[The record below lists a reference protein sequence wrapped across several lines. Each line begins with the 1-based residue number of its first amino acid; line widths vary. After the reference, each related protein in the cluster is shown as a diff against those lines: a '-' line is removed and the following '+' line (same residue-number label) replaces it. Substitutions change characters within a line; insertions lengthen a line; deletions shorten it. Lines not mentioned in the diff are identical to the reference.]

1 MSLLKRYSERMAR
14 NWPETRRALKRFGLW
29 MGILLIFMA
38 AFFYQRM
45 FISIKSGHGGVL
57 WKRFFRG
64 TDTTHLYGEGFH
76 IIPPWDIMTIYD
88 MRIQQVQHE
97 FVALSKDGLPVNVE
111 LSIRYRPVAKE
122 LPMLHQHVGP
132 DYVEKVVKPEVQST
146 VRFVL
151 AQYSHEQIYT
161 SEGFLLNIIKQG
173 ALGQILERNIL
184 LDDLL
189 IKKLS
194 LPEPVA
200 DAIENKLVQEQ
211 VVLEYEYR
219 LKREE
224 KEAARK
230 RLEAA
235 GIRDFQLEV
244 MKGGAFD
251 KYLRYQGIAATVD
264 LASSANAKVVVVGG
278 AGGDGLP
285 LILNVP
291 DAQLDGSAPPSAAR
305 RVNPLVNHPPLNDA
319 PGAPA
324 TGTAAPAAAA
334 AGAETKPAD
343 AAPASKPKS

>member
-1 MSLLKRYSERMAR
+1 MPLLKRYSERMAR
-14 NWPETRRALKRFGLW
+14 NWPETRRSLKRFGLW

-45 FISIKSGHGGVL
+45 FISIGSGHGGVL

-64 TDTTHLYGEGFH
+64 TDTLHLYGEGFH
-76 IIPPWDIMTIYD
+76 IIAPWDILTIYD

-97 FVALSKDGLPVNVE
+97 FVALSKDGLPVSVE

-189 IKKLS
+189 MKKLS
-194 LPEPVA
+194 LPEPVRN
-200 DAIENKLVQEQ
+200 AIEAKLVQEQ
-211 VVLEYEYR
+211 VVQEYEHR

-251 KYLRYQGIAATVD
+251 KYLRYQGISATVD
-264 LASSANAKVVVVGG
+264 LATSNNAKVVVIGG
-278 AGGDGLP
+278 GGSGGDGLP
-285 LILNVP
+285 LILNIPDTPIEANAVP
-291 DAQLDGSAPPSAAR
+291 PLATR
-305 RVNPLVNHPPLNDA
+305 RVNSLVNQPTGNDA
-319 PGAPA
+319 PASGVSVPHPA
-324 TGTAAPAAAA
+324 GESKSGDASTAN
-334 AGAETKPAD
+334 KPQ
-343 AAPASKPKS
+343 P